1 MIFQNNNLADTMRL
15 DKAKRN
21 VQEALV
27 YFEND
32 VVSIAKI
39 ISMYYPLEMLKMA
52 AWEERRIHLSKN
64 DDLSKMEASFL
75 PLLLQSIVQSK
86 KFYSEKGFSANRDIK
101 EKDWNRIKA
110 LNKDAVKRL
119 LWYIENYSVVQVKE
133 NNVSAAHYILY
144 RDSLVKQFF
153 FPYYSDEELS
163 SCSIL
168 AHSVFSKDEENVEKI
183 LGCDANFLVK
193 ELSKIC
199 ENGRHGIS
207 QLSQDSTLLHNEID

>member
-75 PLLLQSIVQSK
+75 PLLLESIVQSK
-86 KFYSEKGFSANRDIK
+86 KFYHSD
-101 EKDWNRIKA
+101 
-110 LNKDAVKRL
+110 
-119 LWYIENYSVVQVKE
+119 LWY
-133 NNVSAAHYILY
+133 
-144 RDSLVKQFF
+144 F
-153 FPYYSDEELS
+153 
-163 SCSIL
+163 
-168 AHSVFSKDEENVEKI
+168 
-183 LGCDANFLVK
+183 
-193 ELSKIC
+193 
-199 ENGRHGIS
+199 
-207 QLSQDSTLLHNEID
+207 